1 MGVPD
6 RFRLCGATV
15 MLDVRKLF
23 DSLCPA
29 LVVRLGPDAG
39 LPLWLVRCAV
49 QSYSW
54 PRHLKCGEIISEPVL
69 PSYGVVA
76 GDASAMF
83 LVTAIMG
90 QTMAALGPEQSLNRS

>member
-1 MGVPD
+1 MAAAPKWHTVEPIWRVAARTKAAFENQPVGVPD
-6 RFRLCGATV
+6 RFRLSGATV

-29 LVVRLGPDAG
+29 LVVRLGTDAG

-54 PRHLKCGEIISEPVL
+54 PP
-69 PSYGVVA
+69 
-76 GDASAMF
+76 AS
-83 LVTAIMG
+83 
-90 QTMAALGPEQSLNRS
+90 